1 MAKRVLSI
9 SRIRSAVSM
18 VIRIGRPSDDITGKS
33 PAGSTGRLKRERPAC
48 TCQPRIVAGVAQET
62 SAPSGSLRTIS

>member
-9 SRIRSAVSM
+9 SRIRAFTSTVMRLTS
-18 VIRIGRPSDDITGKS
+18 PSDDITGKS
-33 PAGSTGRLKRERPAC
+33 PAGSTGRLKRERPAWISSRGSS
-48 TCQPRIVAGVAQET
+48 PVKDSAT